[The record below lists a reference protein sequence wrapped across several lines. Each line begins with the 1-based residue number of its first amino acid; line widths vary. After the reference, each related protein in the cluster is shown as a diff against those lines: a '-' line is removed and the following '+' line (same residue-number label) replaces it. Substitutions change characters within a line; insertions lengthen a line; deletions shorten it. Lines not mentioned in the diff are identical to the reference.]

1 MKNKVFTVDDVV
13 GVIKSL
19 SNSKGFYGRLLEQI
33 ENMNENEFSIF
44 KNEVERLK
52 FTDALDVVM
61 WLEC

>member
-1 MKNKVFTVDDVV
+1 MKKEILTIDDVICI
-13 GVIKSL
+13 IKSL
-19 SNSKGFYGRLLEQI
+19 SNSQGFYGRLLEEI

-52 FTDALDVVM
+52 FTDAVDVVM